1 MGIASITHDTKWL
14 QVTFTDGETSEYYVQ
29 WLRDNIPSG
38 RHQDRGQRTFDI
50 NSLPQQSLSEVIHAG
65 DQITITFDPDHY
77 TDVFTTSW
85 LYSHRNSI
93 SSQTNSTRTLWGAT
107 QQEIIFFADYQTL
120 KNSKKDLHSL
130 LCHVRDYGLSLIH
143 I

>member
-14 QVTFTDGETSEYYVQ
+14 QVVFTDGETSEYYVQ

-93 SSQTNSTRTLWGAT
+93 TPQTNSTRTLWDAT
-107 QQEIIFFADYQTL
+107 QQEKIFFADYQTL
-120 KNSKKDLHSL
+120 KNSKEDLHLL
-130 LCHVRDYGLSLIH
+130 LCHVRD
-143 I
+143 